1 MKTKWMYLSISVSP
15 WVGSFSLLLFFKTFF
30 CSFLEREMPEWC
42 LECQGRVCHKDIIA
56 LGERT
61 SVAFPKSCVWM
72 KSASVCWEADKKK
85 EKKKSRY
92 PILRFHFSPFEKCS
106 YFSSPGWGR
115 VVGVYGTDSIRR
127 ISDGHNLIF
136 QVQMFVLRKKR
147 RTWTLYEKEIT
158 LWTHAWPLFLTND
171 GRDAGRFSWVQSR
184 ALGAQACRSF
194 DRVASVPW
202 RVMEHFVEL
211 RAVMRRLRLANR
223 TGGRGVSLTKYF
235 WMVSSFSDRAADRSG
250 DAKSIQKTHCHK
262 LKSESYMV
270 LSLSFFIVIL
280 VKKTT
285 TKQSSWE
292 EDSYTIK
299 NMLY

>member
-1 MKTKWMYLSISVSP
+1 
-15 WVGSFSLLLFFKTFF
+15 
-30 CSFLEREMPEWC
+30 MPEWC

-72 KSASVCWEADKKK
+72 KSASACWEADKKK
-85 EKKKSRY
+85 KKNPDTRSFDSILVLLKSVL
-92 PILRFHFSPFEKCS
+92 IFHHR
-106 YFSSPGWGR
+106 GGGGG
-115 VVGVYGTDSIRR
+115 VGVYGTDSIRR

-171 GRDAGRFSWVQSR
+171 GRDAGRFSWAQSR
-184 ALGAQACRSF
+184 ALGAQVCRSF

-223 TGGRGVSLTKYF
+223 TGG
-235 WMVSSFSDRAADRSG
+235 
-250 DAKSIQKTHCHK
+250 
-262 LKSESYMV
+262 
-270 LSLSFFIVIL
+270 
-280 VKKTT
+280 
-285 TKQSSWE
+285 
-292 EDSYTIK
+292 
-299 NMLY
+299 